1 MYPAQRDEIILV
13 LYEKEFLLIL
23 CVTIVWS
30 STLLWYNDVGYS
42 KRISGLEQ
50 TQKPL
55 TITLLLIMHSDC
67 LPKTIQWLW

>member
-30 STLLWYNDVGYS
+30 STLLWYNDVGHS
-42 KRISGLEQ
+42 KRIPGLEQ

-55 TITLLLIMHSDC
+55 TITLLLIMHCHS
-67 LPKTIQWLW
+67 LPETILC